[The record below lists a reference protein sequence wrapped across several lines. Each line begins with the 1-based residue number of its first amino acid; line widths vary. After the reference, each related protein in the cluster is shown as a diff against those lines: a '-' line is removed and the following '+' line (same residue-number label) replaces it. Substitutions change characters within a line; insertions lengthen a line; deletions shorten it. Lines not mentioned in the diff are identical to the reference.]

1 MVRVQRV
8 ELWFQPWEGY
18 VLPLY
23 DTRILESKVLEPP
36 RRFELRTPAL
46 RKRCSSQLSQ
56 GGTPWYI
63 IPCELQKPRGF
74 ATIRSE
80 FCACSEAGPS
90 RLPVT
95 EEIAGSNP
103 VGRARIRILSPSSPS
118 ICRIKGCFRLFMAG
132 GIAKY
137 TECVTMMLFRVHYL
151 L

>member
-23 DTRILESKVLEPP
+23 DTRIFGSKVLEPP

-56 GGTPWYI
+56 GGTPCYI

-74 ATIRSE
+74 ATIRLE

-103 VGRARIRILSPSSPS
+103 VGRAMSKTLNRSHQP
-118 ICRIKGCFRLFMAG
+118 K
-132 GIAKY
+132 
-137 TECVTMMLFRVHYL
+137 VTLEHG
-151 L
+151 

>member
-56 GGTPWYI
+56 GGTPCYI

-74 ATIRSE
+74 ATIRLE

-103 VGRARIRILSPSSPS
+103 VERATMIRPLHKGHFLFIL
-118 ICRIKGCFRLFMAG
+118 IKYRAG
-132 GIAKY
+132 QTADAVFY
-137 TECVTMMLFRVHYL
+137 VHYFQL
-151 L
+151 VIWI